1 MRDDDAFRL
10 LDDGLASLALLALIV
25 VALLIPEPDSPAPKA
40 KPQPVAE
47 NLRLELSHPLG
58 PCDATMTVSIA
69 GQKLQEECYRRKGK
83 Q

>member
-1 MRDDDAFRL
+1 MSDDNSFKLIEDSTAAF
-10 LDDGLASLALLALIV
+10 ALLALIV